1 MEERENVQRMNDTL
15 QSPRSSLVHRAMY
28 GPSELRAGWRLLLF
42 VGMVAALIYATNFIF
57 GRLFSGKEY
66 LPPWQATVPV

>member
-1 MEERENVQRMNDTL
+1 
-15 QSPRSSLVHRAMY
+15 MY

-66 LPPWQATVPV
+66 LAPWQATVPV